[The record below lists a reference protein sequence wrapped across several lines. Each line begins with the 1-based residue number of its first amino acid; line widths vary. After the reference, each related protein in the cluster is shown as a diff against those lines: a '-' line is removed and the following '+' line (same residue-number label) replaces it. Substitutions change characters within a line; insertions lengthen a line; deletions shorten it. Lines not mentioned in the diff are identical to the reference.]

1 MSDISPWFDYL
12 NDNNVPEGIHKQR
25 HKVIDL
31 LQDKYPEVAA
41 ARPNVKLDKSS
52 VDALLMELSK
62 KVSVAEISQCTT
74 FLARILEY
82 GRIHLNW
89 DVHIPGVPVSLRP
102 PKNRFRVGNFEIAQV
117 RKIKR
122 AFLAALANSP
132 PAMEQRVGQILLSAT
147 LAGML
152 SPQNQR
158 YFLENLAESEL
169 LISDLFCVPVHDAEN
184 RRQMWFADPVTL
196 GLIARLHRDHV
207 EDICEISSI
216 QAPGDCIRLYLDY
229 LDPTLFFALSELRNQ
244 CSNLLSMHLSPVLQ
258 DYAVGK
264 IPTTSLPIA
273 TWKRIIS
280 GKALEI
286 TTTSDHQLQEHFIP
300 AFSNTYA
307 QNADKDITSLQILLW
322 KKLVKRLGSHKKIK
336 AAFRREVNNF
346 LIEHNGEIYPP
357 LYYIAQWGIEL
368 ITTIPSETIKV
379 YPGRD
384 KCSLRPN
391 SALSYMSDIGKYYIT
406 AGLDSDPTD
415 MDSHELEEF
424 YQQTVELCP
433 VSSINK
439 RNDSTSV
446 AFSQRCAESL
456 RRFHGFMQMRY
467 GAPTV
472 DFSGIC
478 SSDFT
483 PKTRVDANLVT
494 PAEYDRIQKVISG
507 NNEKPSRLRR
517 IQCLLVML
525 GFKCGLRRGE
535 CLRLR
540 ICDLQ
545 PGHDPILLIRN
556 SRYGKT
562 KSRAGVRKLP
572 LKVLLDPD
580 SLQTLLDWR
589 EQRIIEAGS
598 NKPDTLLFTLD
609 NHQMPH
615 EHELFTSIRLAM
627 HQVTGDKT
635 LRFHHFRHSFANWT
649 LIKLLL
655 DDISW
660 QDMPFFHLDE
670 FSPENCTTFRR
681 GLLANGDQGT
691 KHLYE
696 LARLMGHESP
706 GITLQAYIHMLDWI
720 LHRSQFMHICEP
732 QLSVASIASLT
743 GLTKDQIYFQA
754 KKSGETTNHDW
765 YLSDFIHRASG
776 LPTASMPEVDPDL
789 RPIPRLG
796 QSERPLVSLHLVIST
811 LLTSLAEGLP
821 EKKLSQRINILGVTW
836 QELER
841 WNDNAEWI
849 KALKTR
855 RGHLRHLNVNT
866 RKNGIKVFPAP
877 IKTKTEQELSKK
889 IIRHIS
895 TAEDTR
901 QTLRKFLRYFL
912 LNYTTA
918 EDGLIIEDLKLV
930 NAYLDRL
937 RSILGVQ
944 KNQIC
949 VTAQMP
955 KTHPGVLRRKE
966 KELRKY
972 CPDAGHVASV
982 IDDACRKS
990 LKYSIK
996 VINPD
1001 DKRNNSKRGI
1011 YYSNYGFRYTLYIL
1025 AIAFFDA
1032 EDRL

>member
-12 NDNNVPEGIHKQR
+12 NDNNVPEGIRKQR

-31 LQDKYPEVAA
+31 LAEKHPEAAA
-41 ARPNVKLDKSS
+41 ARHDVKLDKASI
-52 VDALLMELSK
+52 DALLMDLSK
-62 KVSVAEISQCTT
+62 KVSTAEISQCTT

-89 DVHIPGVPVSLRP
+89 DVHIPGVPVTLRP
-102 PKNRFRVGNFEIAQV
+102 PKNRFSVGKFQVAEV

-122 AFLAALANSP
+122 AFLGDLANSP
-132 PAMEQRVGQILLSAT
+132 PEMEQRVGQILLSAT

-152 SPQNQR
+152 KPRNQR
-158 YFLENLAESEL
+158 YFLDNLAESEL
-169 LISDLFCVPVHDAEN
+169 LISDLFCVTVHDAEN
-184 RRQMWFADPVTL
+184 RRQLWFADPVTL
-196 GLIARLHRDHV
+196 GLIARLHRDHPV
-207 EDICEISSI
+207 DICEISSI
-216 QAPGDCIRLYLDY
+216 HTPGDCIRQYLDY
-229 LDPTLFFALSELRNQ
+229 LDPTLFFGLVEMRKQ
-244 CSNLLSMHLSPVLQ
+244 CSNLLSMHLLPVLQ
-258 DYAVGK
+258 DYAAGK
-264 IPTTSLPIA
+264 IPATSLPIA
-273 TWKRIIS
+273 TWKRIVS

-286 TTTSDHQLQEHFIP
+286 TTTPDHQPQEHFIP
-300 AFSNTYA
+300 SFSFTYA
-307 QNADKDITSLQILLW
+307 QNTGKNITSQQILLW
-322 KKLVKRLGSHKKIK
+322 KKLVKRLGSHKATK
-336 AAFRREVNNF
+336 AAFRREINNF
-346 LIEHNGEIYPP
+346 LIEHGKEIYPP

-368 ITTIPSETIKV
+368 ITTIPREIIKV

-384 KCSLRPN
+384 KCALRPN
-391 SALSYMSDIGKYYIT
+391 SALSYMSDIGKYFIT

-472 DFSGIC
+472 NFSGIC
-478 SSDFT
+478 SSEFN

-494 PAEYDRIQKVISG
+494 PAEYDRIQKVIRG
-507 NNEKPSRLRR
+507 NQNLSRLRR
-517 IQCLLVML
+517 IQSLLVML
-525 GFKCGLRRGE
+525 GFRCGLRRGE

-545 PGHDPILLIRN
+545 PSHDPIILIRN

-562 KSRAGVRKLP
+562 KSLAGVRKLP

-580 SLQTLLDWR
+580 SLETLLDWR
-589 EQRIIEAGS
+589 EQRIVEAGS
-598 NKPDTLLFTLD
+598 NKPDTLMFALD

-615 EHELFTSIRLAM
+615 ENELFSSIRVAM

-635 LRFHHFRHSFANWT
+635 LRFHHLRHSFANWT
-649 LIKLLL
+649 LIKLLR

-660 QDMPFFHLDE
+660 QDLPFFRLDE
-670 FSPENCTTFRR
+670 FSQESCKTFRR

-691 KHLYE
+691 KHLHE

-706 GITLQAYIHMLDWI
+706 GVTLQSYIHMLDWI
-720 LHRSQFMHICEP
+720 LHRSQFMPTCEP
-732 QLSVASIASLT
+732 ELNVTSIASLT
-743 GLTKDQIYFQA
+743 GLSKDQIYFQA
-754 KKSGETTNHDW
+754 KKSGETKSHCW
-765 YLSDFIHRASG
+765 YLSNFIHRASG
-776 LPTASMPEVDPDL
+776 LPIASMPEVDPDL

-796 QSERPLVSLHLVIST
+796 QAERPLVSLHLVIST
-811 LLTSLAEGLP
+811 LLTSLAEGLA
-821 EKKLSQRINILGVTW
+821 EKKLSQRMNILGVTRA
-836 QELER
+836 ELER
-841 WNDNAEWI
+841 WKDNAEWI
-849 KALKTR
+849 KELKTK

-877 IKTKTEQELSKK
+877 IKTKAEQELSKK

-901 QTLRKFLRYFL
+901 QTLKKFLRYFL

-918 EDGLIIEDLKLV
+918 EDGLLLEDLKLV
-930 NAYLDRL
+930 NAYLHRL
-937 RSILGVQ
+937 RSVLGIQ

-955 KTHPGVLRRKE
+955 KTHPGILRRKE

-982 IDDACRKS
+982 IADACRKS
-990 LKYSIK
+990 VKYSIK